1 MLIIEEKGLLEF
13 EAWSGAVETQQ
24 RIIEAG
30 LEEEFERLIDECY
43 PEGITSTQL
52 NDLLWFDSEW
62 VYEALGMTEE
72 DEDDEEEE
80 EEED

>member
-1 MLIIEEKGLLEF
+1 MLIIEERTLSGFK
-13 EAWSGAVETQQ
+13 AWSGAVETQE

-52 NDLLWFDSEW
+52 NDILWFDSEW
-62 VYEALGMTEE
+62 VYESLGMTEE
-72 DEDDEEEE
+72 DEE

>member
-1 MLIIEEKGLLEF
+1 MTIIKESTLSEF
-13 EAWSGAVETQQ
+13 KAWSGAVETQK

-30 LEEEFERLIDECY
+30 LEEEFEDLINECY
-43 PEGITSTQL
+43 PDGIDETHL

-72 DEDDEEEE
+72 EEDEEDE
-80 EEED
+80 